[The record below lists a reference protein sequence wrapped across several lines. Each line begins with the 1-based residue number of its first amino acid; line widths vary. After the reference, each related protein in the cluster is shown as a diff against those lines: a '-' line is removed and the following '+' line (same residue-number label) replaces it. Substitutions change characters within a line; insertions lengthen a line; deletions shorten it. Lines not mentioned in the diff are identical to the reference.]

1 MRIVVLVLAF
11 AGCGSSETPPDPA
24 PATKLPPAP
33 APSGLPPA
41 YARLAGK
48 APSSLGPA
56 FASIRIGERL
66 DPKTLPSVPHTK
78 YALGGDARSEVLS
91 PGSTEPGPVVLV
103 ELIGRSGKLLTFN
116 AELLTERGSIPEDHC
131 KSVHAAFDHLW
142 GSSPDHVWIDRSAH
156 MRAALLD
163 TCRFEVERYV
173 EPSAWIGTDATAI
186 VPLDAVGKSDTVFA
200 SSIDPDMTVSDG
212 ITYWDAGVG
221 EHSSG
226 GTKVDVYAH
235 KGVVIG
241 LSAESDMEPT
251 DREVVRARS
260 TALTGKQPKRDPK
273 TGDDVWA
280 SRVPIRMPE
289 SKRGV
294 RIEVGR
300 LTPSLGSNAGVA

>member
-1 MRIVVLVLAF
+1 MRIVVLVIAF
-11 AGCGSSETPPDPA
+11 AGCGTSEMPPDPA
-24 PATKLPPAP
+24 PATKPTLAPAP

-41 YARLAGK
+41 YARLAGR
-48 APSSLGPA
+48 APSALGPA

-66 DPKTLPSVPHTK
+66 DPKTLPSVPNTK

-91 PGSTEPGPVVLV
+91 PGPTEPGPVVLV
-103 ELIGRSGKLLTFN
+103 DLIVRSGKLLTFN
-116 AELLTERGSIPEDHC
+116 AELLTERGSIPEDRC
-131 KSVHAAFDHLW
+131 KSVHAAFDQLW

-163 TCRFEVERYV
+163 TCLFVVERYV

-186 VPLDAVGKSDTVFA
+186 VPLDAVGKSDRVFA
-200 SSIDPDMTVSDG
+200 SRIDPDMTVSDG

-226 GTKVDVYAH
+226 GTEVDVYAH

-241 LSAESDMEPT
+241 LSAQSDMEPT
-251 DREVVRARS
+251 DREVVRARI
-260 TALTGKQPKRDPK
+260 TALTGKQPKRDAK

-300 LTPSLGSNAGVA
+300 LKP